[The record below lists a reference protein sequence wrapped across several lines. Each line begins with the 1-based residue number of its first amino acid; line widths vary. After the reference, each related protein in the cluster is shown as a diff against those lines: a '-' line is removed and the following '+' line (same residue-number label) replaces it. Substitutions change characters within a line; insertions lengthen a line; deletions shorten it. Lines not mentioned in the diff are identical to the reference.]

1 MTYTH
6 IQISVYVV
14 YNNIVVLSVHF
25 VFIVKYEYIVKRFIR
40 TKYNDHI
47 IDNIIL
53 IYQLLLTLFK
63 MRSI

>member
-6 IQISVYVV
+6 IQISVYVL
-14 YNNIVVLSVHF
+14 YYDIDVLNVHLI
-25 VFIVKYEYIVKRFIR
+25 FIVKYQFIVKRFRR

-53 IYQLLLTLFK
+53 IYQLSLT
-63 MRSI
+63 